1 MIHKGKK
8 FVCIG
13 AFHKDYIMHLKANY
27 YKNRT
32 NPITQKEDLG
42 GVAYRI
48 ASKLSF
54 LNTNTELISLDCD
67 NEFKKE
73 LKKKNIDLNYELK
86 KSIKNSIMR
95 YLINFRLL
103 V

>member
-1 MIHKGKK
+1 MILHKRND
-8 FVCIG
+8 FICIG
-13 AFHKDYIMHLKANY
+13 AFHKDYIIHLKGDY

-32 NPITQKEDLG
+32 NPITQEENLG

-54 LNTNTELISLDCD
+54 LNTNTELFSLNCD
-67 NEFKKE
+67 DKYKIE
-73 LKKKNIDLNYELK
+73 LKKKNIN
-86 KSIKNSIMR
+86 
-95 YLINFRLL
+95 